1 MGDLIPFGKR
11 KQNIKNKSNSNKK
24 KAQVATEK
32 ATTECSKVLDSLKE
46 DSSIDIDYADME
58 PDEKIEYWKN
68 IEKEEEERFRE
79 KYKDVLAA
87 VPISAGAKM
96 QYFVVV
102 MLQLL
107 PDTFH
112 GNWDARFD
120 TWMDFCQLYI
130 TGFDSAYSDYIK
142 ANKEFEQPYEY
153 KFKEMAAEKLEEE
166 LKDCLK
172 KIIAFYPENLIAVSL
187 TLSLNDI
194 VHIYFLPIQKEGQFP
209 IPPKV
214 FSSLLYTR
222 HGFKSHTR
230 HILIIIHN

>member
-1 MGDLIPFGKR
+1 M
-11 KQNIKNKSNSNKK
+11 
-24 KAQVATEK
+24 
-32 ATTECSKVLDSLKE
+32 
-46 DSSIDIDYADME
+46 
-58 PDEKIEYWKN
+58 
-68 IEKEEEERFRE
+68 E
-79 KYKDVLAA
+79 KYRKRRGGEVQGK
-87 VPISAGAKM
+87 IQGCSGSSAGAKM